1 MKEFI
6 FSTSRKRRSP
16 ARQLAFLRILYDL
29 SESKRGQFIVA
40 THSPIILGFPGAKV
54 LWFDGSGLQE
64 IPYRETEHYRITR
77 GFLENP
83 ERYLRHLFSE
93 DE

>member
-1 MKEFI
+1 MDEPEA
-6 FSTSRKRRSP
+6 TLSP
-16 ARQLAFLRILYDL
+16 ARQI
-29 SESKRGQFIVA
+29 
-40 THSPIILGFPGAKV
+40 GFPADTLQSIGIETRTIYRRQAFADNSRLSRREGAV
-54 LWFDGSGLQE
+54 VG
-64 IPYRETEHYRITR
+64 